1 MKNSLRFVSLFFIL
15 NAIFATVSVVYAQ
28 NPKDLPDNVDTSEC
42 TVTPPANSFD
52 IQLKWQ
58 TPTYPNLEDPHSH
71 GRSTPMI
78 ADLNGDG
85 LCEVIVPW
93 ALNAKSGSN
102 DDLRPNSFITRD
114 LNVLNGKTGQLKYTL
129 KTCDYSVHGQGIALA
144 DVNKDGKCEIFIVA
158 VGPRRS
164 SSQQIYDGKY
174 VYCYDGS
181 KVNSGPEDYIWKS
194 AEPVD
199 YSFIPVVAD
208 INNDG
213 IPELVVGP
221 NIYNAVTG
229 KLIVQGTMESTGR
242 GFGGPHNVQSSWQN
256 SKKAE
261 LGEQYYMFAVADIDG
276 DKTLE
281 VCAGN
286 CVYKVTINNPM
297 GTVGNRWE
305 LLRQCTAPLP
315 YNDMYDGQTFMLDF
329 DNDND
334 LDICVLG
341 RRTDAL
347 PQSTF
352 SSGQNHLGLYVWDGQ
367 TSEMLGYFICNP
379 KSFSQSIPFA
389 GDLNGDGFP
398 EIIFN
403 GWILGHHWNANTY
416 PDMMHVFTYEKGY
429 TSTAD
434 NTQAQN
440 IKEMFTRAQT
450 VEFHESAGFTVFDF
464 NQDNKAEIVFRGT
477 TSLYILDGSS
487 LEKLCD
493 PVPATSGTT
502 AEYPVVADVDHDGH
516 ADIIVSEEY
525 DPSYGPGG
533 RVSVFES
540 KTPGAWG
547 PARQVWNQWAYNV
560 VNINE
565 DMTVPQYL
573 FDISTK
579 FPNNT
584 RPFNAFLQQATM
596 LNSDGDMFV
605 PAADVKALPD
615 ENTFQNLCDRF
626 VIKLKYTNCGSL
638 MLDAPYYVT
647 VFKDSDRGQV
657 IRSAEKNQILLV
669 GDTATITF
677 TFTDTEINSYLP
689 MDSLVVVV
697 NNAGTGTAQNG
708 GQQAECNIKN
718 NYATSPFDGVSSSE
732 EHEQNVIICEGDTLT
747 VGTHSYTRS
756 GNYIDT
762 LKNKYGCDSIIRTH
776 LTVSSISVDLG
787 PDQRYC
793 ERALLG
799 EPGYEP
805 VTLDGGASAASY
817 MWDDGS
823 TDRYR
828 TTPAG
833 LPAGDY
839 EYYVTVTN
847 RDGCTASDTVIITI
861 IHNPEITITKNPEY
875 PEYCKNGQVTLTAS
889 ADVDGVMWQWATGE
903 TTADYTVT
911 TEQVGPG
918 MRVYVVG
925 SNEGCKNS
933 QTDTIAPCPCSV
945 ELFNAFTPNGD
956 GINDEFAPKIDA
968 DFKYYQLIIYDRW
981 GKSVFKTEDPEEKWD
996 GTIHGQKA
1004 ADGVYYYVFTYACMS
1019 APDDKISK
1027 HGSITLIR

>member
-1 MKNSLRFVSLFFIL
+1 MKTLFKNVLAVFV
-15 NAIFATVSVVYAQ
+15 AVVLTFNVTTLWAQ
-28 NPKDLPDNVDTSEC
+28 RILPDNVDTSEC
-42 TVTPPANSFD
+42 TVTPPAKSFD
-52 IQLKWQ
+52 IKMKWN
-58 TPTYPNLEDPHSH
+58 TGDLRAEDNCIH
-71 GRSTPMI
+71 GCSTPFV
-78 ADLNGDG
+78 ADMNGDG
-85 LCEVIVPW
+85 LPEVIGVWCAPYLTDGYAVP
-93 ALNAKSGSN
+93 GGY
-102 DDLRPNSFITRD
+102 ITHH
-114 LNVLNGKTGQLKYTL
+114 LVVLNGKTGNVKYKVQTHNFQ
-129 KTCDYSVHGQGIALA
+129 TMGQTVAIA
-144 DVNKDGKCEIFIVA
+144 DVNKDGKCEVFIVSI
-158 VGPRRS
+158 GGKIGNGR
-164 SSQQIYDGKY
+164 YGDKY

-181 KVNSGPEDYIWKS
+181 KANSGPDDYLWKS
-194 AEPVD
+194 KEPLE
-199 YSFIPVVAD
+199 YMFTPMVAD
-208 INNDG
+208 MNNDG
-213 IPELVVGP
+213 IPELVCGNTVF
-221 NIYNAVTG
+221 NAITG
-229 KLIVQGTMESTGR
+229 TCLIKGEMATTGM
-242 GFGGPHNVQSSWQN
+242 GFGDPHQVHGSWN
-256 SKKAE
+256 TSKPGS
-261 LGEQYYMFAVADIDG
+261 LGEGYYFFALADIDG
-276 DKTLE
+276 DNTLE
-281 VCAGN
+281 ICAGN
-286 CVYKVTINNPM
+286 TAYKVTINNPM
-297 GTVGNRWE
+297 GTAGNRYE
-305 LLRQCTAPLP
+305 ILNQCTTSLP
-315 YNDMYDGQTFMLDF
+315 YNDMYDGQTMVLDF
-329 DNDND
+329 DNDGD
-334 LDICVLG
+334 LDVCVLG
-341 RRTDAL
+341 MRKDA
-347 PQSTF
+347 F
-352 SSGQNHLGLYVWDGQ
+352 SSGIFSGGQNHIGLYVWEGQ
-367 TSEMLGYFICNP
+367 TSELLGYFICDP
-379 KSFSQSIPFA
+379 KTFSLSVPFA
-389 GDLNGDGFP
+389 ADINGDGFP
-398 EIIFN
+398 EIMAN
-403 GWILGHHWNANTY
+403 GWILGYHWLQSEKY
-416 PDMMHVFTYEKGY
+416 MDMMHVFRYKAGY
-429 TSTAD
+429 SSTAN
-434 NTQAQN
+434 NTKAQN
-440 IKEMFTRAQT
+440 IEEVFTRAQAT
-450 VEFHESAGFTVFDF
+450 EYSESAGFSVFDF
-464 NQDNKAEIVFRGT
+464 NQDGKSEIVYRGRNK
-477 TSLYILDGSS
+477 LYILDGMT

-493 PVPATSGTT
+493 PIDAVSGTLG
-502 AEYPVVADVDHDGH
+502 EYPIVADVDQDGH
-516 ADIIVSEEY
+516 ADILFCDQFDISVAPGRMIVY
-525 DPSYGPGG
+525 
-533 RVSVFES
+533 ES
-540 KTPGAWG
+540 SSPGAWG
-547 PARQVWNQWAYNV
+547 PARKVWNQFPYNV

-565 DMTVPQYL
+565 DLSVPQYL
-573 FDISTK
+573 FDVSTV
-579 FPNNT
+579 FPNGT
-584 RPFNAFLQQATM
+584 KPFNSFLQQATM
-596 LNSDGDMFV
+596 LNSNGDMFLT
-605 PAADVKALPD
+605 AADIEALPD

-626 VIKLKYTNCGSL
+626 VIKLKYTNKGSL

-657 IRSAEKNQILLV
+657 IRSAEKNQVMLV

-689 MDSLVVVV
+689 MDSIVVVV
-697 NNAGTGTAQNG
+697 NNAGSGTAQNG
-708 GQQAECNIKN
+708 GQQQECNLKN
-718 NYATSPFDGVSSSE
+718 NYASCPFDGVSSSE

-762 LKNKYGCDSIIRTH
+762 LKNKYGCDSIIKTH
-776 LTVSSISVDLG
+776 LTVSAISVDLG

-805 VTLDGGASAASY
+805 VTLDGGESAASY